1 MFFDPNTN
9 FVENEKGQ
17 QKGMPRPMQNQF
29 QVKPQTFPNQ
39 QQNFQQKQQ
48 PLQQNQA
55 QPSQQNAQ
63 NPISSGPQLNER
75 IARIRQEQMME
86 EQQDYKII
94 QERIDQILEKDPK
107 KLEEQKEL
115 EYQEKLKKN
124 PFIKQKYTLSLDN
137 DNLRMLILFNTK
149 QNPSYKLQH
158 YMYFTNQAKANFQ
171 IGSYNK
177 FHFQKGE
184 PNLKFYLK
192 FSDKEPDYVLVRR
205 SKLLKNYS
213 LLSTD
218 SIENENQ
225 KTIQT
230 IPYRGF
236 YSNQYDY
243 QFFKMQMQSE
253 KNNFTD

>member
-17 QKGMPRPMQNQF
+17 QKGAPRPLQNQF
-29 QVKPQTFPNQ
+29 QVRPQIIPNQ
-39 QQNFQQKQQ
+39 QQNFQS
-48 PLQQNQA
+48 LQQNQA
-55 QPSQQNAQ
+55 VAGQQNIQ
-63 NPISSGPQLNER
+63 NPSNNGPQLNER
-75 IARIRQEQMME
+75 IARLRQEQMME
-86 EQQDYKII
+86 DQEDYNII
-94 QERIDQILEKDPK
+94 QERIDKILEKDPK

-149 QNPSYKLQH
+149 QNPTYKLQH
-158 YMYFTNQAKANFQ
+158 YMYFSNQAKANFQ
-171 IGSYNK
+171 IDSYNK
-177 FHFQKGE
+177 FHFQKEE

-230 IPYRGF
+230 TPYRGF

-253 KNNFTD
+253 KTNFID